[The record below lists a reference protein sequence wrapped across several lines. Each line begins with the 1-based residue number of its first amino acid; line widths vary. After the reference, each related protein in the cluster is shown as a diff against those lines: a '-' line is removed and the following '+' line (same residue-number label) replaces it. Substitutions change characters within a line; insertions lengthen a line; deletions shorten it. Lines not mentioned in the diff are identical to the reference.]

1 MLLFTQYLTLKEKK
15 KLVYASIVPLFSKR
29 LLLKCWIVFKQH
41 QRALDRAILN
51 ILVVQQALVD
61 FQEDYD
67 RLRVISYMNCDVF
80 LVCYSVINRES
91 LASVQDHW
99 IPEIKHY
106 LPKTPYIL
114 VATQTDRR
122 DEVDLSLNKVRNA
135 FYLYF

>member
-1 MLLFTQYLTLKEKK
+1 MQVSFL
-15 KLVYASIVPLFSKR
+15 
-29 LLLKCWIVFKQH
+29 
-41 QRALDRAILN
+41 
-51 ILVVQQALVD
+51 

-80 LVCYSVINRES
+80 LVCFSVINRQS
-91 LASVQDHW
+91 LVSVENHW

-122 DEVDLSLNKVRNA
+122 EDFDLSLNRVRLVTMFINLLSVNLN
-135 FYLYF
+135 FS